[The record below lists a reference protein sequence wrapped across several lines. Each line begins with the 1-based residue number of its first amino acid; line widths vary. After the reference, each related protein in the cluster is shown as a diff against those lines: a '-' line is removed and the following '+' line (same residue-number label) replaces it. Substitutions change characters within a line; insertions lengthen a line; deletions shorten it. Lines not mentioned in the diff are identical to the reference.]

1 VSRPKRWWILALP
14 LIGASLVLSGSAAAR
29 ESADATAETVSAHRS
44 AAQKPAKAQ
53 EHHPRRH
60 FAHHVRSPAPDPDE
74 KAPPA
79 PARPS
84 AINRGELAPR
94 PAPTVRIQTPL
105 EVSAAPHAA
114 PAPAVSAETPAAPTS
129 IGQHVDPVAARID
142 VPVAT
147 EGTEQA
153 VTSPAADDTARSQP
167 SMAIKV
173 LALFAVC
180 AGAAVGCY
188 RLLTPEMR
196 HQAGSSGLA
205 SPRRNPAG
213 RPLPKRDDRP
223 GDRVAQQRLFPH
235 QFGAAIRG

>member
-1 VSRPKRWWILALP
+1 VSRPKRRWILALP
-14 LIGASLVLSGSAAAR
+14 LIIAGLVLSGSAAAR
-29 ESADATAETVSAHRS
+29 ESADATAETISAHRS

-84 AINRGELAPR
+84 AINRDEVAR
-94 PAPTVRIQTPL
+94 PVPTVGIQAPL
-105 EVSAAPHAA
+105 EVSATPHAA
-114 PAPAVSAETPAAPTS
+114 AVPAVSAETAAAPTS

-142 VPVAT
+142 APVAA
-147 EGTEQA
+147 EGSDQA
-153 VTSPAADDTARSQP
+153 VTSPAADDTAGSQP

-188 RLLTPEMR
+188 RLLTPELR
-196 HQAGSSGLA
+196 HQAGRSGPA
-205 SPRRNPAG
+205 APRRNPAG
-213 RPLPKRDDRP
+213 RQLPKRDDRL
-223 GDRVAQQRLFPH
+223 GDRAAQQRLFPH
-235 QFGAAIRG
+235 QFGTAIRG